1 MGNYDRVVGEPICEQ
16 WISEA
21 VSGKTFAEVGGLWG
35 TVNEQVTG
43 AARSG
48 ASATTMIDIAPSA
61 EGEREKDLWQ
71 LFRERAESLGV
82 TDTICV
88 NGSIDDPET
97 PRRSGSFDVV
107 CCNGVLYHCP
117 DPLHTVRQLRAI
129 TRETLILGTVTMPE
143 TVSTSA
149 GTVAVE
155 PGAALLVPAITDS
168 QRAVFAQWL
177 RELGDIHVQADGV
190 THAAQS
196 GWALDDYDPWW
207 WFFTRDHVSALLRV
221 AGFEVEAVASYWEGR
236 ATLYLAR
243 AVGPPPSPAQA

>member
-1 MGNYDRVVGEPICEQ
+1 MGEPICER

-43 AARSG
+43 AARAG
-48 ASATTMIDIAPSA
+48 ASATTMIDIAPTG
-61 EGEREKDLWQ
+61 EGEDDLWQ
-71 LFRERAESLGV
+71 RFRERAASLGV
-82 TDTICV
+82 PDTTCL

-97 PRRSGSFDVV
+97 ARRAGSFDVV

-129 TRETLILGTVTMPE
+129 TRETLLLGTVTMPE

-155 PGAALLVPAITDS
+155 PGAALLVPAIGDS
-168 QRAVFAQWL
+168 QRAVFAEWL
-177 RELGDIHVQADGV
+177 RELGDVHIQADGV

-196 GWALDDYDPWW
+196 GWALDDVRPLVVVLHP
-207 WFFTRDHVSALLRV
+207 RPRLRPAPRLRLRGRGGRKLLGG
-221 AGFEVEAVASYWEGR
+221 A

-243 AVGPPPSPAQA
+243 ATGSPPSPGRGRRSVAGP